1 MSASD
6 VACILSAQYYYVL
19 HASRAV
25 VDLERQVIQ
34 NCLYGRRLCMKD
46 DVAVEIILILLCDYV
61 EKWTY
66 YCCLQSV
73 GDKCL

>member
-1 MSASD
+1 
-6 VACILSAQYYYVL
+6 
-19 HASRAV
+19 
-25 VDLERQVIQ
+25 
-34 NCLYGRRLCMKD
+34 MKD